1 MIEKKKGQRYIHTS
15 RLIEILETDFNSALK
30 HFFAKD
36 LMKAAATKNT
46 LADEQ
51 WGLRKNRTST
61 NPAMLKLLTFE
72 CARIKKSTIG
82 EESYDC
88 KACFDRVLYSQS
100 NI

>member
-1 MIEKKKGQRYIHTS
+1 MVSTRKKKGIRWIHTL
-15 RLIEILETDFNSALK
+15 RLIELLEANFNSALEN
-30 HFFAKD
+30 FFAKD
-36 LMKAAATKNT
+36 PMIASETNDT

-61 NPAMLKLLTFE
+61 DAAMLKLLIFE

-88 KACFDRVLYSQS
+88 KACFDRVV
-100 NI
+100 